1 MRTTYRRYVTRRV
14 YRVLPVGTVRGWD
27 HYGPWGWWNV
37 GDGDSALRVL
47 LADEQSLFREA
58 VRVVLSREADIE
70 VVGEARD
77 GLQAVAEV
85 QRLRPDVALLDANL
99 PNCDGIHATRQIA
112 ERVPACRV
120 ILVTGQ
126 EEERV
131 LIDALEAGASGYL
144 TKESP
149 LVDLIEAVRAVHRG
163 EVLVPPR
170 MLGTLLRQLIRRR
183 REHDNA
189 LIRTADLTRREREVL
204 ALLAQGADNEGIA
217 QRLVISPETAR
228 THVQNVLGKLDVH
241 SRLEAAAF
249 VRQNGLLDELPTV
262 RRQHTVGAAG

>member
-1 MRTTYRRYVTRRV
+1 VA
-14 YRVLPVGTVRGWD
+14 
-27 HYGPWGWWNV
+27 N
-37 GDGDSALRVL
+37 DGSMLRVL

-58 VRVVLSREADIE
+58 VRVVLAREADIE

-85 QRLRPDVALLDANL
+85 ERFKPDVALLDANL
-99 PNCDGIHATRQIA
+99 PNCDGIHATLQIT
-112 ERVPACRV
+112 ERVPTCRV

-126 EEERV
+126 EDQRL

-144 TKESP
+144 SKESP

-170 MLGTLLRQLIRRR
+170 MLGTLLRQLIKRR
-183 REHDNA
+183 REHDDAVNRLA
-189 LIRTADLTRREREVL
+189 NLTRREREVL
-204 ALLAQGADNEGIA
+204 ALLAQGADNERIA

-228 THVQNVLGKLDVH
+228 THVQNVLGKLQVH

-249 VRQNGLLDELPTV
+249 VRQNGLLEDLPAMRGQHMVLGRPGSAPGIRALAPTPES
-262 RRQHTVGAAG
+262 RQPS